1 MIHTMWD
8 IGQRLRQQRER
19 ANLTQ
24 GQVAAFEKCDVN
36 YISKLERGVN
46 KPNVWPMLARLA
58 RRYRTTTDYLL
69 GNTEDPNPPEAQLSE
84 EEAALLALWR
94 GLPDEQRVVLR
105 QLLADGTALADIIRV
120 GQVFARFNTLPG
132 SAEALDDDP

>member
-1 MIHTMWD
+1 MTV
-8 IGQRLRQQRER
+8 GERLRER
-19 ANLTQ
+19 RHKAGLSL
-24 GQVAAFEKCDVN
+24 GQVGEYERLTPQYLSD
-36 YISKLERGVN
+36 IERGRN
-46 KPNVWPMLARLA
+46 NPAVWPLLSRLA

-84 EEAALLALWR
+84 EEAALLTLWR

-132 SAEALDDDP
+132 PAAAQDDDP